1 MLMYMMYTVYYLLV
15 YHGDPAI
22 YMIYLL
28 NVDVHD
34 VFSIYL
40 HVLVYHGDPA
50 IYLLNVDVH
59 DVYSI
64 LSTCL
69 PW

>member
-1 MLMYMMYTVYYLLV
+1 
-15 YHGDPAI
+15 
-22 YMIYLL
+22 MIRMSWVRISWGLLL

-40 HVLVYHGDPA
+40 LVYHGDPA

-59 DVYSI
+59 DVFSI
-64 LSTCL
+64 DLL
-69 PW
+69 VYHGDPAIYRIY